1 MRVTPIIPSKLP
13 FDVKQYL
20 KQVEDC
26 LDLAAQET
34 RKEMGKTVSTW
45 KDKPDFVIEKDKME
59 RLVVSRNKIY
69 YFVSGGTRVRYATM
83 TPNFKAKTSPSRYQA
98 QGGAGGVAFIS
109 KLKPKPGI
117 KARNFDTKTAK
128 RMQPRMVGLIKITP
142 A

>member
-13 FDVKQYL
+13 FDPKGYL
-20 KQVEDC
+20 KQIEDG
-26 LDLAAQET
+26 LDKAAQDT
-34 RKEMGKTVSTW
+34 RKEIGKTVSTW

-98 QGGAGGVAFIS
+98 RAGAGGVAYIS
-109 KLKPKPGI
+109 KLKPRPGI
-117 KARNFDTKTAK
+117 KPRNFDTKTAK
-128 RMQPRMVGLIKITP
+128 RMQPRLGDIIKITP